1 MAPGECRQTP
11 GPIASSTLNARM
23 VYIEWRMIQIAH
35 TGDRLTIEDGNVIAS
50 VVGALALIAIAGAGL
65 ISCSLVTD
73 NINSE
78 IYRQAGISQTP
89 WGTIASGA
97 ITLLL
102 VLVAPLQWH
111 NRIVFD
117 RAQGTLRWAR
127 VTLFGISVRRELA
140 LASIRGAKV
149 AGSRGAFWQLEI
161 ELDSGEAWT
170 PPSSSMYAREYQP
183 DQLQRIA
190 DQVNQFLGVA
200 KMEARQGGGKEAR
213 QCPDRAE
220 NTAE

>member
-1 MAPGECRQTP
+1 
-11 GPIASSTLNARM
+11 
-23 VYIEWRMIQIAH
+23 MIQVAY
-35 TGDRLTIEDGNVIAS
+35 TGDRLTIEDGNVTAS
-50 VVGALALIAIAGAGL
+50 VVGALVLIAIVGAGL

-73 NINSE
+73 NLNSE

-89 WGTIASGA
+89 WGTIVSGA

-117 RAQGTLRWAR
+117 KALGTLRVAR
-127 VTLFGISVRRELA
+127 VTLFGTSVRRELP
-140 LASIRGAKV
+140 LASIRGAKIV
-149 AGSRGAFWQLEI
+149 GSHGAVWQLEI

-183 DQLQRIA
+183 DQLRRIA
-190 DQVNQFLGVA
+190 DQVNQFLDGREMNGA
-200 KMEARQGGGKEAR
+200 AGRSDMHAAGAAH
-213 QCPDRAE
+213 PPP
-220 NTAE
+220 